1 MKRAFTILF
10 VLLAVAVAGAAYLYL
25 RSEKRER
32 TLALGDASLAAPSP
46 SATGK
51 AAEAVR
57 VSVDLVHQLPP
68 GATAIVFANVITL
81 RNSPLADEI
90 ASLAPSQA
98 QDPEYT
104 KFVRDTGFDYSRDL
118 DRVAVALWP
127 GSSPTSVVA
136 VAEGRFDTRKIEHY
150 ALANGRVVSQG
161 NSKIY
166 EVREEGS
173 SRMVR
178 FVFLAPDEIALA
190 DGPEISHMLDAK
202 ANRLDSAMSQRIA
215 KTAGAPIFA
224 VARTQ
229 DLAEDLGID
238 AAHDAQLA
246 EMLRSIQ
253 NISIAGLPAGPDLKV
268 AAAAECDS
276 TVDAL
281 KLSTTLNGLLLMG
294 RMALAD
300 SRTQQ
305 AIGPQWPALD
315 KLLKAA
321 DISHDSHLVRLHV
334 QITPEMLR
342 AAVDSASKEAT
353 SRLK

>member
-1 MKRAFTILF
+1 MKRALTVILL
-10 VLLAVAVAGAAYLYL
+10 LLAIAAAGIAYLYF

-32 TLALGDASLAAPSP
+32 ALALSDASLAAPSP

-51 AAEAVR
+51 AAAAIR

-68 GATAIVFANVITL
+68 GATAVVFANVGAL
-81 RNSPLADEI
+81 RDSPFASELT
-90 ASLAPSQA
+90 SLAPSSA

-104 KFVRDTGFDYSRDL
+104 QFVKDTGFDYSRDL

-127 GSSPTSVVA
+127 SDSPTSVVA
-136 VAEGRFDTRKIEHY
+136 VAQGKFDAKKIEHY
-150 ALANGRVVSQG
+150 ALTHGHVMNLGK
-161 NSKIY
+161 SKIY

-190 DGPEISHMLDAK
+190 DGPEISHMLEPN
-202 ANRLDSAMSQRIA
+202 ANRLDSAMAQQIA

-224 VARTQ
+224 VVRTQ
-229 DLAEDLGID
+229 NLATQLGVD
-238 AAHDAQLA
+238 TTHNAQLA
-246 EMLRSIQ
+246 AILQSIQ
-253 NISIAGLPAGPDLKV
+253 SISVAGLPVGPDLKV
-268 AAAAECDS
+268 SAAAECDS

-300 SRTQQ
+300 SHTQQ

-315 KLLKAA
+315 ALLKAA
-321 DISHDSHLVRLHV
+321 DISHDNHLVRLHV
-334 QITPEMLR
+334 RITPEMLR
-342 AAVDSASKEAT
+342 AAADSASKEVT